1 MARRMDRYYQTNSEN
16 NKRSRRNAS
25 LYDSIYDDDIEY
37 SNIEGIAR
45 IEKTNEI
52 DINRIREMLRK
63 EEEKQTRKTF
73 QPIVRSEIEHKE
85 LTELEHKEDRNYDLK
100 DILTKAKEEKKDE
113 EKDKYRNLKNTQY
126 NILKN
131 IKLDDEIGK
140 VKKAEET
147 KETLKELIDTITN
160 NSLLNELADKDLSLE
175 LLEDLKSNTA
185 TIDQGSIKKIL
196 DEEKAKEEQ
205 KNEKKDDEKES
216 TLTKGLDKSF
226 FTSSLNFSDED
237 FEELRELGSTY
248 RKNSILI
255 KVLIILVVIA
265 LIVMVALYYI
275 KLK

>member
-147 KETLKELIDTITN
+147 KEKLKELIDTITN

>member
-73 QPIVRSEIEHKE
+73 QPIVRSESEHKE

-196 DEEKAKEEQ
+196 DEEKAKEEH
-205 KNEKKDDEKES
+205 KNE
-216 TLTKGLDKSF
+216 
-226 FTSSLNFSDED
+226 
-237 FEELRELGSTY
+237 
-248 RKNSILI
+248 
-255 KVLIILVVIA
+255 
-265 LIVMVALYYI
+265 
-275 KLK
+275 